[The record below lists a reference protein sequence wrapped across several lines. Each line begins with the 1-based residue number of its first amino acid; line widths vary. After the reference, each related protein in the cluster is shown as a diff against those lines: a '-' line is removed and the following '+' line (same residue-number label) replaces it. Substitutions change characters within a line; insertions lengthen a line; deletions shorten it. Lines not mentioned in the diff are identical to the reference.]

1 MVFLYPTNQKLMKPP
16 FEFLPINKILLV
28 DDDAAANY
36 LSKELLESLNAA
48 KEIEIAENV
57 LRALKMIS
65 QEDCPDIIF
74 LDIKMPG
81 LDGFDFLD
89 KLKKLTL
96 SKNVKIVMLTSS
108 LRPEDKL
115 RAFSYKAVVDYL
127 EKPLTPEKVQMI
139 ATTFLN

>member
-1 MVFLYPTNQKLMKPP
+1 MH
-16 FEFLPINKILLV
+16 
-28 DDDAAANY
+28 
-36 LSKELLESLNAA
+36 AA
-48 KEIEIAENV
+48 KEIDIAENV
-57 LRALKMIS
+57 LRALKMISS

>member
-1 MVFLYPTNQKLMKPP
+1 MKPP
-16 FEFLPINKILLV
+16 FELLPINKILLV
-28 DDDAAANY
+28 DDDATANY
-36 LSKELLESLNAA
+36 LSKELLESLHAA

>member
-1 MVFLYPTNQKLMKPP
+1 MKPP
-16 FEFLPINKILLV
+16 VEFIPINKILLV
-28 DDDAAANY
+28 DDDATANY

-48 KEIEIAENV
+48 KEIEIAENC
-57 LRALKMIS
+57 LRALELIRKA
-65 QEDCPDIIF
+65 DCADVIF

-81 LDGFDFLD
+81 IDGFDFLER
-89 KLKKLTL
+89 LKSIALT
-96 SKNVKIVMLTSS
+96 KKVKVIMLTSS

-115 RAFSYKAVVDYL
+115 RAFSFKSVIEYL

>member
-1 MVFLYPTNQKLMKPP
+1 MKPP

-65 QEDCPDIIF
+65 QEDCPDIVF

>member
-1 MVFLYPTNQKLMKPP
+1 MKPP

-28 DDDAAANY
+28 DDDATANY
-36 LSKELLESLNAA
+36 LSKELLESLHAA
-48 KEIEIAENV
+48 KEIEVAENV

-65 QEDCPDIIF
+65 QEDCPDIVF

-96 SKNVKIVMLTSS
+96 PKNVKIVLLTSS

-139 ATTFLN
+139 ATTYLN

>member
-1 MVFLYPTNQKLMKPP
+1 MVFDYPNQQLMKPP

-28 DDDAAANY
+28 DDDATANY

-48 KEIEIAENV
+48 KEIEVAENV

-65 QEDCPDIIF
+65 QEDCPDIVF

-89 KLKKLTL
+89 KLKKLAL
-96 SKNVKIVMLTSS
+96 PKNVKIVLLTSS

>member
-1 MVFLYPTNQKLMKPP
+1 MKPP

-36 LSKELLESLNAA
+36 LSKELLESLHAA

-65 QEDCPDIIF
+65 QEDCPDIVF

>member
-1 MVFLYPTNQKLMKPP
+1 MKPP

-28 DDDAAANY
+28 DDDATANY

-48 KEIEIAENV
+48 KEIEVAENV

-65 QEDCPDIIF
+65 QEDCPDIVF

-89 KLKKLTL
+89 KLKKLAL
-96 SKNVKIVMLTSS
+96 PKNVKIVLLTSS

>member
-1 MVFLYPTNQKLMKPP
+1 MKPP

-36 LSKELLESLNAA
+36 LSKELLESLQAA
-48 KEIEIAENV
+48 KTIEIAENV

>member
-1 MVFLYPTNQKLMKPP
+1 MKPP
-16 FEFLPINKILLV
+16 FEFLPINKILLI

-65 QEDCPDIIF
+65 QEDCPDIVF